1 MTEKIL
7 VVFHLYYHYQI
18 PYFISKMKNITGVE
32 WDLIVTGNNL
42 TKESADAIRKFKPD
56 ARFME
61 TENRGYDIWPFIQC
75 IKGIDL
81 SKYLYVIK
89 LHTKNEDE
97 SMVIQFNGI
106 KFRGRKWLSLMVN
119 ALLRSPERFTKNHNA
134 FVSRPKLGLIY
145 SMDVNVTTRDSNI
158 EDGKMLTDELA
169 RLGIKPLS
177 REYCAGTMFA
187 VRASALEFLKD
198 ERIKSDIFP
207 ASKGSHNNG
216 TLTHAYERILCIA
229 VSAQGYQKKL
239 IKSSRYRYCYF
250 FVKRNIQPFLT
261 WLFEINYHGEEHQK
275 FLTIFGFRFKLPS
288 KGVKNA

>member
-1 MTEKIL
+1 MSNRVL
-7 VVFHLYYHYQI
+7 VVFHLYYHNQV
-18 PYFISKMKNITGVE
+18 PYFISKMKNITGGA
-32 WDLIVTGNNL
+32 WDLVVTSNNL
-42 TKESADAIRKFKPD
+42 TGETADVIRRFKPD
-56 ARFME
+56 VRFME

-106 KFRGRKWLSLMVN
+106 KFMGRKWLSLMIN

-145 SMDVNVTTRDSNI
+145 SMDVNVIAKDSNI
-158 EDGKMLTDELA
+158 EDGKMLTDELD

-177 REYCAGTMFA
+177 RDYCAGTMFA
-187 VRASALEFLKD
+187 VRASALEYLKD
-198 ERIKSDIFP
+198 EKITKDIFP

-239 IKSSRYRYCYF
+239 IKSSRYRYYYF
-250 FVKRNIQPFLT
+250 IVKRNIQPFLT
-261 WLFEINYHGEEHQK
+261 WLFEINYHGEERHK
-275 FLTIFGFRFKLPS
+275 YLTIFGSRFKLSS
-288 KGVKNA
+288 KRGKNA